1 MLSPELD
8 GPDHESEIQESR
20 TLAAWKSDYEG
31 EKQDWLLGLKK
42 STPVL
47 VVPMGTIS
55 SGLTQACANVLQV
68 GRSEPPAML
77 QVI

>member
-8 GPDHESEIQESR
+8 GPDHELEIQESR
-20 TLAAWKSDYEG
+20 TLATWKSDFEG
-31 EKQDWLLGLKK
+31 DKQDLLLGLKK
-42 STPVL
+42 STPAV

-55 SGLTQACANVLQV
+55 SGLTQACANVLKG